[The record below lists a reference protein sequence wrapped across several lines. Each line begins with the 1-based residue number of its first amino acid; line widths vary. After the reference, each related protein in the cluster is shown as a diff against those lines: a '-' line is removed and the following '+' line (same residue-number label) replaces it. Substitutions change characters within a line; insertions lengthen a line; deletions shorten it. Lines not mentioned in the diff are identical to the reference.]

1 MTTDL
6 IELSKQAAEV
16 LGIEPK
22 EIYPSHFSF
31 TDKTI
36 HSFSTLWLAE
46 DIGRCA
52 EIAADR
58 MLDTTHS
65 KGAVIVWYW
74 NTYKKGDIAAYDVE
88 VYLADHNGDREQAW
102 RVAVLK
108 AVIEQEKQS

>member
-1 MTTDL
+1 MTQEL

-46 DIGRCA
+46 DSGRCA
-52 EIAADR
+52 EIAVDR
-58 MLDTTHS
+58 GMAIDMLSWPAQATVKYLS
-65 KGAVIVWYW
+65 KNRDEYVSENYS
-74 NTYKKGDIAAYDVE
+74 
-88 VYLADHNGDREQAW
+88 DHNGDRHQAW
-102 RVAVLK
+102 RLAVLK
-108 AVIEQEKQS
+108 AVIEHGKQS